1 MEYKPLVKKLVGVT
15 CGHRRL
21 IRQAATQAGLYY
33 GQPPMLEYIESHKN
47 CSQTALAQAL
57 DISPAS
63 VATSLRRLE
72 KAGYVR
78 RTPDKTD
85 SRKNRLALTKV
96 GADALHRF
104 HDCCVDIDRAMFGG
118 FSDADCEAL
127 TALLDRMTQ
136 NLAAGETEGCDRV

>member
-1 MEYKPLVKKLVGVT
+1 MDYKPLVKKLADVT

-21 IRQAATQAGLYY
+21 IRQAASQAGLYY
-33 GQPPMLEYIESHKN
+33 GQPPMLEYIDAHKN
-47 CSQTALAQAL
+47 CSQTALAEAL

-63 VATSLRRLE
+63 VATSLHRLE

-96 GADALHRF
+96 GADALKRF
-104 HDCCVDIDRAMFGG
+104 HGCCVDIDRAVFGG
-118 FSDADCEAL
+118 FSDADCAAL
-127 TALLDRMTQ
+127 SALLDRMAQ
-136 NLAAGETEGCDRV
+136 NLAAGETGGCDDV